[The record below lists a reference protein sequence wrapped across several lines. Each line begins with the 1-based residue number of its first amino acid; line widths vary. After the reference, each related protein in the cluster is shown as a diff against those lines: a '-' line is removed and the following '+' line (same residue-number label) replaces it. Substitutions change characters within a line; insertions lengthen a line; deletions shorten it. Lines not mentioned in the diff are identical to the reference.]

1 MSLRLSGVS
10 ACLWCLCASLVS
22 LRLSGVS
29 GREGPRGQGARAIG
43 ASASLRGVR
52 RPARAHERVARGARR
67 LARIGAIGGARR
79 APARFTPAN
88 LVGIYRPRALN
99 GFAGYYRPGCS
110 CTPEA
115 PRSFCET
122 RAPRVFT
129 DPALSPPEQL
139 LWLTFFSGARRE
151 SSQKVVPGACSRI
164 VCVDPR
170 TKQTVA
176 NNKDGSILR
185 NSA

>member
-1 MSLRLSGVS
+1 MDRMGAHPGARDPGAKVHARS
-10 ACLWCLCASLVS
+10 ARRRRFAAFVVPRARTNASLAALVVS
-22 LRLSGVS
+22 
-29 GREGPRGQGARAIG
+29 RESARSAARVGHPCDLPLQISWAI
-43 ASASLRGVR
+43 SFS
-52 RPARAHERVARGARR
+52 RALTSFA
-67 LARIGAIGGARR
+67 
-79 APARFTPAN
+79 
-88 LVGIYRPRALN
+88 GIYSQAR
-99 GFAGYYRPGCS
+99 S

-164 VCVDPR
+164 VCVGCR
-170 TKQTVA
+170 A
-176 NNKDGSILR
+176 NHT
-185 NSA
+185 SAKNTWQHTQKFRLIA